1 MKGKLAKLGHDI
13 WKARTVYLLILPV
26 VVYMLLFKYWPMYW
40 LKISLYDY
48 KIYKGF
54 DGSKFVG
61 FANFIK
67 LFKAKDFWQMIRNV
81 VMLNFWSLIFC
92 FPAPIILAIMLNELR
107 LSKVKKI
114 VQTITFLPH
123 FISMVA
129 FVALVTAFLSPSTG
143 TIGSIMKF
151 FGMEP
156 IYFMGDGKYFRAI
169 CVISG
174 IWQQTGF
181 SAIVYLSA
189 LTAID
194 TNLYE
199 AAMVDGA
206 NRWQRLLHI
215 TLPGIATTVIIML
228 ILKIGTMV
236 SVDFEKVY
244 LLQNT
249 ANLSVSEVLQTWVY
263 KRGLIKYDYSLAT
276 AAGLFNSIIAM
287 VLVAISNHLSNKY
300 SETSVW

>member
-61 FANFIK
+61 FDNFIK
-67 LFKAKDFWQMIRNV
+67 LFKAK
-81 VMLNFWSLIFC
+81 NFWSLIFC

-156 IYFMGDGKYFRAI
+156 IWLMGDRSPLE
-169 CVISG
+169 CVYG
-174 IWQQTGF
+174 T
-181 SAIVYLSA
+181 
-189 LTAID
+189 
-194 TNLYE
+194 
-199 AAMVDGA
+199 VDVH
-206 NRWQRLLHI
+206 QR
-215 TLPGIATTVIIML
+215 
-228 ILKIGTMV
+228 
-236 SVDFEKVY
+236 F
-244 LLQNT
+244 
-249 ANLSVSEVLQTWVY
+249 
-263 KRGLIKYDYSLAT
+263 
-276 AAGLFNSIIAM
+276 
-287 VLVAISNHLSNKY
+287 
-300 SETSVW
+300 

>member
-26 VVYMLLFKYWPMYW
+26 VIYMLLFKYWPMYW

-81 VMLNFWSLIFC
+81 VMLNFWSLILC

-129 FVALVTAFLSPSTG
+129 FVALVTAFLSPPTG

-156 IYFMGDGKYFRAI
+156 IWLMGDRSPLECIYG
-169 CVISG
+169 
-174 IWQQTGF
+174 
-181 SAIVYLSA
+181 
-189 LTAID
+189 
-194 TNLYE
+194 
-199 AAMVDGA
+199 
-206 NRWQRLLHI
+206 
-215 TLPGIATTVIIML
+215 
-228 ILKIGTMV
+228 
-236 SVDFEKVY
+236 SVDVHQRF
-244 LLQNT
+244 
-249 ANLSVSEVLQTWVY
+249 
-263 KRGLIKYDYSLAT
+263 
-276 AAGLFNSIIAM
+276 
-287 VLVAISNHLSNKY
+287 
-300 SETSVW
+300 

>member
-151 FGMEP
+151 FGMEQFGLWVIAAHWNAYMEP
-156 IYFMGDGKYFRAI
+156 LMYISDFNKFTLQQVLQDIVLNADAVKYELGSATSNTVTGAALADQLKNAVLIVSMIPMLIIYPFIQKYF
-169 CVISG
+169 VK
-174 IWQQTGF
+174 
-181 SAIVYLSA
+181 
-189 LTAID
+189 
-194 TNLYE
+194 
-199 AAMVDGA
+199 GA
-206 NRWQRLLHI
+206 
-215 TLPGIATTVIIML
+215 TLGAV
-228 ILKIGTMV
+228 KG
-236 SVDFEKVY
+236 
-244 LLQNT
+244 
-249 ANLSVSEVLQTWVY
+249 
-263 KRGLIKYDYSLAT
+263 
-276 AAGLFNSIIAM
+276 
-287 VLVAISNHLSNKY
+287 
-300 SETSVW
+300 